1 MRFSMIWIAALTA
14 GATAQTE
21 PVSQSASDHV
31 ALMRTRWGDH
41 YADLLTRFI
50 EELPTI
56 VPGGVVFLGDSITE
70 GFPLDEAF
78 PGQNVINRGIGGD
91 RIQGVIE
98 RLGVCVEALAPRR
111 VYLMIGVN
119 DLWWSDERRP
129 EVLEVGYARLLDE
142 IARRAPETELIVL
155 SILPMGDRS
164 DECNETI
171 RDMNAR
177 IQALAEARD
186 LEYVDLHPLFAGQ
199 DGKMLAEL
207 TTDGVHLSLD
217 GYEAWLEG
225 ILPTEEFLDATLA
238 LRDRWM
244 LTHSPRHRVDK
255 VDPPREGEFGGN
267 RGRNE
272 MVIYT
277 PAYGHP
283 STGTNEWGIEAAVD
297 NGLVVSVDTAG
308 DTPIPANGFVVS
320 GHLESHR
327 WIQANLWPGV
337 GVEFDES
344 EVRVASVPD
353 MTPQQRLTV
362 CRAEL
367 FDTLTLLEGE
377 EMAEDLVADARA
389 ILREIITLRRQEEGP
404 SEESLAILAAR
415 LDSLRSQAELLC
427 GTGPE

>member
-1 MRFSMIWIAALTA
+1 L
-14 GATAQTE
+14 
-21 PVSQSASDHV
+21 SQSASDHV

-50 EELPTI
+50 EELPT
-56 VPGGVVFLGDSITE
+56 VEPGGVVFLGDSITE

-91 RIQGVIE
+91 RIQGIIE

-111 VYLMIGVN
+111 VHLMIGVN
-119 DLWWSDERRP
+119 DLWWGNERRP
-129 EVLEVGYARLLDE
+129 EVLEVQYARLLDE
-142 IARRAPETELIVL
+142 IARRVPETELIVL
-155 SILPMGDRS
+155 SILPMGDRA
-164 DECNETI
+164 DERNEII

-177 IQALAEARD
+177 IRALAEARD
-186 LEYVDLHPLFAGQ
+186 LEYIDLHPLFAGE
-199 DGKMLAEL
+199 DGKMLPEL
-207 TTDGVHLSLD
+207 TTDGVHLTLD

-225 ILPTEEFLDATLA
+225 ILPTEDFLDAVLA
-238 LRDRWM
+238 LRERWM

-283 STGTNEWGIEAAVD
+283 STGTNEWGIEAVVE

-308 DTPIPANGFVVS
+308 DSPIPADGFIVS

-327 WIQANLWPGV
+327 WIQANLRPGM
-337 GVEFDES
+337 GVEYDED
-344 EVRVASVPD
+344 EVRVASIPD
-353 MTPQQRLTV
+353 MTHQQRLNAR
-362 CRAEL
+362 RADL
-367 FDTLTLLEGE
+367 FDIIALLEGQE
-377 EMAEDLVADARA
+377 GSGDLMAEARA
-389 ILREIITLRRQEEGP
+389 ILREIISLRRQASGP
-404 SEESLAILAAR
+404 SEESLATLAAR
-415 LDSLRSQAELLC
+415 LDSLRAQTELLC
-427 GTGPE
+427 GNEPG